1 MSTQTNKQKRQFKGT
16 KAPRLF
22 FDRTVRQT
30 GNTKS
35 LSLGKVIPLEWSY
48 VRIEVIDR
56 EADSVTI
63 KLTKLLGSDIG
74 APDSKADKRG
84 KQNA

>member
-1 MSTQTNKQKRQFKGT
+1 VNQLQSHKRQFKGT

-22 FDRTVRQT
+22 FDRTVRKT

-35 LSLGKVIPLEWSY
+35 LSLGKVIPASWSY
-48 VRIEVIDR
+48 VRIEIVDR
-56 EADSVTI
+56 DESSITVKI
-63 KLTKLLGSDIG
+63 TKLLETTQD
-74 APDSKADKRG
+74 APDSNGNKRG